1 MKKTSDLTSMKTIQV
16 VCPDCQN
23 ANRESRRRCK
33 FKGGTCGGVGMIEK
47 FVPVGELDV
56 ADEGDFDV

>member
-1 MKKTSDLTSMKTIQV
+1 MQKTSDLTSMKTIQV

-33 FKGGTCGGVGMIEK
+33 FKGGMCGGAGMIEK
-47 FVPVGELDV
+47 FVPLD
-56 ADEGDFDV
+56 APEEGDFDV